1 MRRYTNHQ
9 SKTVTVLSW
18 IFVLLFIASAG
29 YIAYQAF
36 RLEIFSTIQLIIGYG
51 VLALLL
57 VLFIC
62 LLLKRYYRHWIK
74 GVVMVFTFA
83 LSCTCVLGG
92 YYMQKTGDFFE
103 SISTPTGT
111 ADKQD
116 KDDPNADT
124 LNSADV
130 LNQMALSVTTY
141 AMQGSNIHQP
151 SELNGTVTGVVTA
164 LDERGTNGA
173 LEQLRKAGAT
183 PVTQEYESS
192 FALVD
197 ALYRGEVNAI
207 ILPEQFHEELLEA
220 ANDYNQ
226 YNALTTM
233 TNKVDQYIYYVPVP
247 EEMKNPADDVMDITQ
262 EPFTVL
268 ISGSDSYGNL
278 STISRSD
285 VNMLV
290 SVNPKTHQVLMIS
303 LPRDSYIPV
312 SCKKNETACAAIAG
326 QSDKLTHTGWYGIG
340 TTESTIED
348 YLGIE
353 VNYTV
358 RVNFSS
364 LINIVDAIGGIDV
377 YVEPG
382 LEVETFYANGMPGV
396 QAGMNH
402 LEGERALAFARE
414 RHAYLT
420 GDNQRIINQQ
430 IVLRA
435 LLEKMM
441 SPTMVV
447 NYPNFI
453 RALSTAFT
461 TNMSGT
467 QIKELIG
474 LEISSFP
481 SWNIQSYALS
491 GDSATAFCPA
501 IGSNASVLM
510 NYAETVTNAQTFIQD
525 LFEGKTIDVA
535 NSSGQ
540 TTESNTQTPQTPEN
554 ADPNVN
560 QGVEQYPTEQYPVE
574 QPPVQE
580 PVEQYPYYPGEEQ
593 EFVEEPIYGEQAGY

>member
-18 IFVLLFIASAG
+18 LFVLLFIASAG
-29 YIAYQAF
+29 YIAYEAF
-36 RLEIFSTIQLIIGYG
+36 RLEIFSTMQLVIGYG
-51 VLALLL
+51 VLALVL

-103 SISTPTGT
+103 SISTPTAT
-111 ADKQD
+111 TDNTK

-141 AMQGSNIHQP
+141 AMQGSNIHNP

-247 EEMKNPADDVMDITQ
+247 DEMKNPADDVMDITE

-290 SVNPKTHQVLMIS
+290 SVNPKTYQVLMIS
-303 LPRDSYIPV
+303 LPRDSYIPI
-312 SCKKNETACAAIAG
+312 SCKKNAMACSAIAG

-396 QAGMNH
+396 QAGVNH

-414 RHAYLT
+414 RHAYLS

-430 IVLRA
+430 LVLRA

-441 SPTMVV
+441 SPSMVV

-491 GDSATAFCPA
+491 GDSTMAFCPA
-501 IGSNASVLM
+501 IGSEASVLV
-510 NYAETVTNAQTFIQD
+510 NYIDTVNTAQSLIFD
-525 LFEGKTIDVA
+525 LIEGKTIDVA
-535 NSSGQ
+535 NPSGQ
-540 TTESNTQTPQTPEN
+540 TTESNTQTPE
-554 ADPNVN
+554 AVDPNAN
-560 QGVEQYPTEQYPVE
+560 QGVEQYPAEQQYPVE
-574 QPPVQE
+574 PQYPE
-580 PVEQYPYYPGEEQ
+580 EQYPTYPDQEQ
-593 EFVEEPIYGEQAGY
+593 EFVEEPIYGEQVGY

>member
-18 IFVLLFIASAG
+18 IFVLLFIVAAG
-29 YIAYQAF
+29 YVAYEAYV
-36 RLEIFSTIQLIIGYG
+36 LDIFTSMQLLIGGG
-51 VLALLL
+51 VLALIL

-62 LLLKRYYRHWIK
+62 LLLKRYYHHWIK

-92 YYMQKTGDFFE
+92 FYLQKTGEFFD
-103 SISTPTGT
+103 SITTPADTT
-111 ADKQD
+111 AK
-116 KDDPNADT
+116 KDPKDPNADT

-183 PVTQEYESS
+183 PVTQEYDSS

-247 EEMKNPADDVMDITQ
+247 EEMKNPADDVMEISQ

-290 SVNPKTHQVLMIS
+290 SVNPKTYQVLMVS
-303 LPRDSYIPV
+303 LPRDSYVPF
-312 SCKKNETACAAIAG
+312 SCKKNTTACAAVAG

-353 VNYTV
+353 INYTV

-430 IVLRA
+430 LVLKA

-441 SPTMVV
+441 SPSMVV

-461 TNMSGT
+461 TNMSGN

-481 SWNIQSYALS
+481 SWNIQSYTLS
-491 GDSATAFCPA
+491 GDADMLFCPS
-501 IGSNASVLM
+501 IGSDASVVI
-510 NYAETVTNAQTFIQD
+510 NNQDTVIAAQTLIQD
-525 LFEGKTIDVA
+525 LFEGKTIDAA
-535 NSSGQ
+535 NPFGQ
-540 TTESNTQTPQTPEN
+540 PTDPNAPTTENPQVT
-554 ADPNVN
+554 DPNA
-560 QGVEQYPTEQYPVE
+560 QYPVD
-574 QPPVQE
+574 QQVQQ
-580 PVEQYPYYPGEEQ
+580 PVEQYPMDQQQIQQDPYYSGGEQ
-593 EFVEEPIYGEQAGY
+593 EFVEEPLY